1 MMTPKSKKT
10 ILLTTIII
18 SFIIILTST
27 FFFAEY
33 LSRQNAPKKISQIIN
48 NIDLIDHTG
57 KKFVSQT
64 LKNQPSLIFFGFTHC
79 PEVCPTTLSQLSEIT
94 DKLKTK
100 IMTTNIIFITLDP
113 KRDTQEHLKDY
124 ISNFNENVIGIT
136 GNIINIKKL
145 ADNWGVFYETINSS
159 KDDYTL
165 NHTATVFMLDKKGN
179 YKGTI
184 SWGENENSIIQKIIN
199 LSKY

>member
-1 MMTPKSKKT
+1 MTLKSKKN
-10 ILLTTIII
+10 ILLATIIM

-33 LSRQNAPKKISQIIN
+33 LSRQNTPKKISQIID
-48 NIDLIDHTG
+48 NIKLVDHTG
-57 KKFVSQT
+57 SKFVSKT

-94 DKLKTK
+94 ERLKSK
-100 IMTTNIIFITLDP
+100 IMTTNIIFITVDP
-113 KRDTQEHLKDY
+113 QRDTQEHLKDY
-124 ISNFNENVIGIT
+124 MSNFNENVIGIT
-136 GNIINIKKL
+136 GEIMDIKKL
-145 ADNWGVFYETINSS
+145 ADNWGVFFERISSS
-159 KDDYTL
+159 KDDYTF

-184 SWGENENSIIQKIIN
+184 SWGENENSIIQKVVN

>member
-48 NIDLIDHTG
+48 KINLIDHTG
-57 KKFVSQT
+57 KKFIFQT

-100 IMTTNIIFITLDP
+100 IITTNIIFITLDP

-124 ISNFNENVIGIT
+124 ISNFNENVIGVT
-136 GNIINIKKL
+136 GNMMNIKKL
-145 ADNWGVFYETINSS
+145 ADNWGVFYEIISTS

-184 SWGENENSIIQKIIN
+184 AWGENESSIVKKITN